1 MGKKKC
7 NCPPPGLPGW
17 MATYGDMVTL
27 LLCFFVLLF
36 AMSTVDAQKFKN
48 AIMAFRGTFGVID
61 GGKTISPED
70 FMTNARIETR
80 GSEFKYQTIAKKI
93 KGDFEKFA
101 GEQVK
106 DSTNIDDIDLSKF
119 ADIKITD
126 RGIEVMLGNEVLFDI
141 GKAKLRPGAKEV
153 LDIVLNT
160 INTIDNEILVEGHT
174 DNWPINTEKFPSNW
188 ELSGARSSS
197 VVRYFIGK
205 NRNISKRISI
215 AGYAETRP
223 IAVNT
228 SVEGRQ
234 KNRRVNIV
242 ILKSLEERMAEQL
255 VKNLNEDKLV
265 QDLDTE

>member
-1 MGKKKC
+1 MGKKC

-36 AMSTVDAQKFKN
+36 AMSTVDSQKFKN
-48 AIMAFRGTFGVID
+48 AMMAFRGTFGLMD

-80 GSEFKYQTIAKKI
+80 GSEFKYQTIAKNL

-101 GEQVK
+101 GEKVK
-106 DSTNIDDIDLSKF
+106 DSTNLEETDLSKI
-119 ADIKITD
+119 ADIQITD
-126 RGIEVMLGNEVLFDI
+126 RGIEVMLGNEVLFDL
-141 GKAKLRPGAKEV
+141 GKANLRPGAKEI

-160 INTIDNEILVEGHT
+160 INTVDNEILVEGHT

-188 ELSGARSSS
+188 ELSGARASS
-197 VVRYFIGK
+197 VVRYFIDK
-205 NRNISKRISI
+205 NRRINTRISI

-223 IAVNT
+223 VAVNT
-228 SVEGRQ
+228 TVEGRQ

-242 ILKSLEERMAEQL
+242 ILKSLEERMAE
-255 VKNLNEDKLV
+255 KLIKDV
-265 QDLDTE
+265 DTEE